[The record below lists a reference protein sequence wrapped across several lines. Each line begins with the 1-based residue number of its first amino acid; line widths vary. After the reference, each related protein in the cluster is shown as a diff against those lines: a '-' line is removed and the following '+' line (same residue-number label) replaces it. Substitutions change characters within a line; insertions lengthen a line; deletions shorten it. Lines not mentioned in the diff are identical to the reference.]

1 MKKVL
6 IIAVMMLG
14 AFGLQAQEGFRAG
27 INLALPVGDAADVS
41 SFSLGLDVNYL
52 WEVADSFD
60 AGVAAGFT
68 NAFGKDIDTGLGGS
82 VKVDDVQF
90 LPLAAAGRFEAS
102 DKVRLGA
109 DLGYA
114 IGISDGN
121 DGGFY
126 YRPMVGYG
134 LSEKMELNLSY
145 TGISL
150 DGATWSTIALGFLF
164 AF

>member
-6 IIAVMMLG
+6 FIAFLMVSGL
-14 AFGLQAQEGFRAG
+14 ALQAQEGFRAG
-27 INLALPVGDAADVS
+27 INLAIPTGDASDVS
-41 SFSLGLDVNYL
+41 GFSIGLDVNYL
-52 WEVADSFD
+52 WSVSDSFD
-60 AGVAAGFT
+60 AGLAAGFT
-68 NAFGKDIDTGLGGS
+68 NAFGKEIEVPGFGS
-82 VKVDDVQF
+82 FEVDDVQF
-90 LPLAAAGRFEAS
+90 LPIAAAGRFHAT
-102 DKVRLGA
+102 DKFRVGV

-134 LSEKMELNLSY
+134 LNEKMELNLSY

-150 DGATWSTIALGFLF
+150 DGGTWSTTGLGLMYSF
-164 AF
+164 

>member
-14 AFGLQAQEGFRAG
+14 VVGLQAQEGFRAG
-27 INLALPVGDAADVS
+27 INVALPVGDASDVS

-52 WEVADSFD
+52 WEVAESFD
-60 AGVAAGFT
+60 AGLAAGFT
-68 NAFGKDIDTGLGGS
+68 NAFGKEIDTGVGS
-82 VKVDDVQF
+82 VSIDDVQF
-90 LPLAAAGRFEAS
+90 LPIAAAGRFHAT
-102 DKVRLGA
+102 DQIRLGA

-150 DGATWSTIALGFLF
+150 DGATWSTIALGLLF
-164 AF
+164 SF

>member
-6 IIAVMMLG
+6 FIAFMMVSGL
-14 AFGLQAQEGFRAG
+14 ALQAQEGFRAG
-27 INLALPVGDAADVS
+27 INLAIPTGDASDVS
-41 SFSLGLDVNYL
+41 GFSIGLDATYL
-52 WEVADSFD
+52 WNVAESFD
-60 AGVAAGFT
+60 VGVAAGFT
-68 NAFGKDIDTGLGGS
+68 NAFGKEIEVDGIGS
-82 VKVDDVQF
+82 FEVDDVQF
-90 LPLAAAGRFEAS
+90 LPIAAAARYHVT
-102 DKVRLGA
+102 DKFRVGG
-109 DLGYA
+109 DIGYA

-134 LSEKMELNLSY
+134 LNEKMELNLSY

-150 DGATWSTIALGFLF
+150 DGGNWSTIGLGFMY